1 VAEDGPGGDFGAFLR
16 EERARAGLLQA
27 ELAKR
32 AGLTS
37 AYVSLLESG
46 KKPPP
51 SDRVALRLAEALGA
65 APARVLEVAH
75 LAKTPSDVRRK
86 YRLLDS
92 RLHREQRKAQTLVED
107 MLPLTLFNFLRDP
120 GILDLAER
128 LHEGGLARVSREGI
142 DAISGIRA
150 GVRGVESFREFRR
163 ESREAIEALG
173 EDERRNLVE
182 TLQALSDWEAGRPAG
197 GPSPAGEEKKI
208 PVFDA
213 VPPGPAADRAG
224 LARGFLPV
232 VASRWKP
239 SRWALAVSDDTMFP
253 RLERGDLVVFEEA
266 ALPRTG
272 DLVAVSIDGGGSLVG
287 RYTRVP
293 GEIEIAPVNPAFP
306 PRRFPRRRD
315 APKGYALRGVGV
327 EVIRTLRP

>member
-1 VAEDGPGGDFGAFLR
+1 VAEDGQGSDFGAFLK
-16 EERARAGLLQA
+16 EERAKAGLLQA

-46 KKPPP
+46 KKRPP
-51 SDRVALRLAEALGA
+51 SDRVTLRLAEALGVDA
-65 APARVLEVAH
+65 GRALEVAH
-75 LAKTPSDVRRK
+75 LGKTPSDVQRK
-86 YRLLDS
+86 VRLLDT
-92 RLHREQRKAQTLVED
+92 RLHREQRKTQSLVED
-107 MLPLTLFNFLRDP
+107 MLPLTLFNFLRDA

-142 DAISGIRA
+142 DAIARIRA
-150 GVRGVESFREFRR
+150 GVRGVASFREFRR

-173 EDERRNLVE
+173 EDERRSLVE
-182 TLQALSDWEAGRPAG
+182 TLQALSDWEAGKPAG
-197 GPSPAGEEKKI
+197 GHAPAGEEKRI

-213 VPPGPAADRAG
+213 VPTGPAAECGA

-232 VASRWKP
+232 VSSRWK
-239 SRWALAVSDDTMFP
+239 STRWALAVSDDTMFP

-266 ALPRTG
+266 ALPRNG
-272 DLVAVSIDGGGSLVG
+272 DLVAVTIQGGGSMLG
-287 RYTRVP
+287 RYTRMP

-306 PRRFPRRRD
+306 PRRFPRGRE
-315 APKGYALRGVGV
+315 APKGYVLRGVGV